1 MPNPINNKTFLFCL
15 FLIIL
20 LGVGLR
26 FYDLTAESLW
36 TDEMISLIHLRAE
49 NAKELIDSVIYAELM
64 PPGYFLMLQSWAN
77 YFGESEFSLRFLS
90 VLFDCFSIILVY
102 LLGKKVFNQKV
113 GLLSALVFST
123 TMLPIVYAQEARP
136 YALFGFL
143 VLLSSYLFLCLYQN
157 DLGSKRKYY
166 FLRYTLVNAVS
177 LYINYLALFE
187 LLFHLLIFLF
197 FFYFQSKSSL
207 KTQIFSFISTF
218 ILFLPGMQILYL
230 QALIRHPILQK
241 TLILRGVPE
250 FLSNLGILFYL
261 LPLII
266 SLFFFVFGFYIFKKY
281 LILRFKQEYLV
292 RTILFFALL
301 LGIVHLI
308 LLETIL
314 RSFALIRHSFF
325 TFPFFIILLA
335 WAVLKIK
342 PNQRKLTAILIIL
355 LFNSYTLLVYYTETT
370 KAPWAEAVNFI
381 SEHSDQNILILF
393 DRSGSNVLLYDYYS
407 SPNFRHL
414 NLTWEERGKLVQI
427 NEEELFQNI
436 SKEKNFWLV
445 SSRNI
450 KTGDYYQELL
460 IGKFPLILEKKY
472 KELDLYYFKSST

>member
-1 MPNPINNKTFLFCL
+1 M
-15 FLIIL
+15 
-20 LGVGLR
+20 
-26 FYDLTAESLW
+26 
-36 TDEMISLIHLRAE
+36 
-49 NAKELIDSVIYAELM
+49 
-64 PPGYFLMLQSWAN
+64 
-77 YFGESEFSLRFLS
+77 
-90 VLFDCFSIILVY
+90 
-102 LLGKKVFNQKV
+102 
-113 GLLSALVFST
+113 
-123 TMLPIVYAQEARP
+123 
-136 YALFGFL
+136 
-143 VLLSSYLFLCLYQN
+143 
-157 DLGSKRKYY
+157 
-166 FLRYTLVNAVS
+166 
-177 LYINYLALFE
+177 
-187 LLFHLLIFLF
+187 
-197 FFYFQSKSSL
+197 
-207 KTQIFSFISTF
+207 
-218 ILFLPGMQILYL
+218 
-230 QALIRHPILQK
+230 
-241 TLILRGVPE
+241 
-250 FLSNLGILFYL
+250 
-261 LPLII
+261 PLII

-325 TFPFFIILLA
+325 IFPFFIILLA

-342 PNQRKLTAILIIL
+342 PNQLKLTAILIIL